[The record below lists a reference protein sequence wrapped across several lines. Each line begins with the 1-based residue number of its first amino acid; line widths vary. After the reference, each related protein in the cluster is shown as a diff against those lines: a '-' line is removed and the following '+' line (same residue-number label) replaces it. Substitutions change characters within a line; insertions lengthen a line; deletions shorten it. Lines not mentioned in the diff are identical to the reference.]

1 MNVGSQLSSFE
12 ARCVV
17 PEDPGEVVRGARPTT
32 PEDRV
37 RMREQAIV
45 SLLAR
50 HRAEFAVRLAD
61 RPVPERVRTAM
72 AGWRTSRV
80 RG

>member
-50 HRAEFAVRLAD
+50 HRAEFPVRLAD
-61 RPVPERVRTAM
+61 RPVRDRVRTAM